1 MDTVATRSRRVVVD
15 GTFNLR
21 DLGGYDAADGRT
33 VRWGA
38 AFRADGLHQVRGDAV
53 AGLSALRLR
62 NVVDLRTDDERTEWG
77 FVDGDLVGARYHHRP
92 VIRRT
97 WDRDGLELD
106 ESGDPNRF
114 LADRYL
120 DMLDS
125 GAEAIA
131 ATVTLLADPAEH
143 ATVFHCAAGKDR
155 TGVTAMV
162 VLGLLGVSHDDIVAD
177 YALSG
182 GGMER
187 MEAWVRVHRPEMVDR
202 MSRQPRAF
210 RSAPAPAMTMVLADV
225 GQRWGSVTGWAA
237 TAGIDGAVVDSL
249 RASLLD

>member
-1 MDTVATRSRRVVVD
+1 MSA
-15 GTFNLR
+15 
-21 DLGGYDAADGRT
+21 DLGGYATADGRT

-38 AFRADGLHQVRGDAV
+38 AFRADGIHQVRDEAV
-53 AGLSALRLR
+53 ATLTGLGLR

-77 FVDGDLVGARYHHRP
+77 FADGELLGARYHHRP

-97 WDRDGLELD
+97 WDRDGIELD
-106 ESGDPNRF
+106 ESGDPHRF

-125 GAEAIA
+125 GAGAIV
-131 ATVTLLADPAEH
+131 ATIHLLADRAEH

-162 VLGLLGVSHDDIVAD
+162 LLGLLGVSRADIVAD

-182 GGMER
+182 EGMER
-187 MEAWVRVHRPEMVDR
+187 MEAWVRVNKPEMVDR
-202 MSRQPRAF
+202 MSRQPQAF
-210 RSAPAPAMTMVLADV
+210 RSAPAPAMAMLLADIDD
-225 GQRWGSVTGWAA
+225 RWGSVRGWAA
-237 TAGIDGAVVDSL
+237 DAGIDDATVAEL
-249 RASLLD
+249 QAALLE